1 MSKKQKKSKVT
12 PKPEEAKIPF
22 QVWFQKKLLTKEL
35 NTWNFEEIKSYF
47 LANDLSDFED
57 PNKYN
62 KLLEKY

>member
-1 MSKKQKKSKVT
+1 MSKKSRKRIVS
-12 PKPEEAKIPF
+12 PKPEEERISF

-35 NTWNFEEIKSYF
+35 NSWNFEEIKSYF
-47 LANDLSDFED
+47 LANNLSEFED